1 MKTTDHVGK
10 QQYSDGRS
18 SPGPRSRPL
27 IPWPLFG
34 LAFLVVFAALS
45 AVFVMTAIRDTS
57 DAPGE
62 AVELSAAPEPGAVLW
77 TEEAEQALSQ
87 VPWFVRPR
95 VREAAEQNARDL
107 GLERVTL
114 DVLSELRPSFAETGE
129 D

>member
-1 MKTTDHVGK
+1 MNTMNHVGR
-10 QQYSDGRS
+10 QQNSDGRS
-18 SPGPRSRPL
+18 SPGPHSRPL

-34 LAFLVVFAALS
+34 LAFLVVFAVIS
-45 AVFVMTAIRDTS
+45 AVFVLLANRATS

-77 TEEAEQALSQ
+77 TEEAEQALIQ
-87 VPWFVRPR
+87 VPWFVRDR

-114 DVLSELRPSFAETGE
+114 DVLSEFRPSFVETGE
-129 D
+129 E

>member
-1 MKTTDHVGK
+1 MNTTDHVGR
-10 QQYSDGRS
+10 QQNSDGRS
-18 SPGPRSRPL
+18 SPGPHSRPL

-34 LAFLVVFAALS
+34 LVFLVVFAVIS
-45 AVFVMTAIRDTS
+45 AVFVLLANRDTS

-95 VREAAEQNARDL
+95 VREAAERNARDL

>member
-1 MKTTDHVGK
+1 MNTTDHVGR
-10 QQYSDGRS
+10 QQNGDGRS
-18 SPGPRSRPL
+18 SPGPHSRPL
-27 IPWPLFG
+27 IPWSLFG
-34 LAFLVVFAALS
+34 LAFLLVFAVIS
-45 AVFVMTAIRDTS
+45 AVFVLLANRDTS

-77 TEEAEQALSQ
+77 TEEAEQALTQ
-87 VPWFVRPR
+87 VPWFVRIR

-114 DVLSELRPSFAETGE
+114 DVLSELRPSFSETGE

>member
-1 MKTTDHVGK
+1 MKTTDHVWRE
-10 QQYSDGRS
+10 QNSDESS

-34 LAFLVVFAALS
+34 LAFLLVFAGIS
-45 AVFVMTAIRDTS
+45 AVFVVLANRDTS

-62 AVELSAAPEPGAVLW
+62 AVELSAAPAPLAVLW

-95 VREAAEQNARDL
+95 VREAAEQDARDR

-114 DVLSELRPSFAETGE
+114 EVLLEFRPSFAETGE

>member
-18 SPGPRSRPL
+18 RLGPRSRPL

-77 TEEAEQALSQ
+77 TEEAEQALTQ
-87 VPWFVRPR
+87 VPWFVRDR
-95 VREAAEQNARDL
+95 VREAAERNARDL
-107 GLERVTL
+107 GLERVTPDL
-114 DVLSELRPSFAETGE
+114 LSELRPSFTRTGDE
-129 D
+129 